1 MRDIMWNSVM
11 LKEFESLACLSE
23 EEKIVLH
30 DWAHGK
36 SIVNTSMNHHMSE
49 RKVKEIRH
57 VLRDKYD
64 AVQIYTPLLPERAT

>member
-36 SIVNTSMNHHMSE
+36 SIVQTSMNHHMSE

-64 AVQIYTPLLPERAT
+64 SVQIYTPLLPKRVT

>member
-1 MRDIMWNSVM
+1 MRDIMWNAVM
-11 LKEFESLACLSE
+11 LREFSSLACLSE
-23 EEKIVLH
+23 EEKIVLY

-36 SIVNTSMNHHMSE
+36 SIVNTSMIHHMSE

-64 AVQIYTPLLPERAT
+64 SVQIYSPLLPKRVT